1 MAVPGVQIVDS
12 AGNSVSVPGG
22 AVPVSGTVTTIPGGS
37 GANVQQA
44 NTNTVIAA
52 GTVANTTLRTGAGR
66 LFAVT
71 VTTVG
76 TTAMSFTDNAVVIFT
91 LSAAQ
96 VAALG
101 TYQTNIPFFTNLV
114 AVGAATNPGVTVSFG
129 F

>member
-12 AGNSVSVPGG
+12 AGNSLSLAGNALTVTVAAG
-22 AVPVSGTVTTIPGGS
+22 SGTAATQSTTN
-37 GANVQQA
+37 A
-44 NTNTVIAA
+44 TIAA
-52 GTVANTTLRTGAGR
+52 GVVSNTTLRTGAGR